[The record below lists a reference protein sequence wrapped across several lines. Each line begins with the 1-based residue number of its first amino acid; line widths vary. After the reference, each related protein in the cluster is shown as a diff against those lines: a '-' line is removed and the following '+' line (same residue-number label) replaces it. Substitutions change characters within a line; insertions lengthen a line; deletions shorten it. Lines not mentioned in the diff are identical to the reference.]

1 MKRLILFLLVIV
13 NVVLT
18 TAAQSADYKIILE
31 SDTTVKT
38 RAGVYF
44 CHCIPHLSRMIGTK

>member
-18 TAAQSADYKIILE
+18 VVAQSADYKIILE
-31 SDTTVKT
+31 RDTTVKT
-38 RAGVYF
+38 RAGGVT
-44 CHCIPHLSRMIGTK
+44 LSTPASS